1 MAHYIT
7 SSQRRVDDLL
17 VHVHRTPNAFAT
29 VEAAHRAAREVL
41 HLDTYSV
48 WSKRAGRSPKLVA
61 EVSL

>member
-1 MAHYIT
+1 MTHYIT

-17 VHVHRTPNAFAT
+17 VHVHRTPNAFTT

-41 HLDTYSV
+41 HLETYCV